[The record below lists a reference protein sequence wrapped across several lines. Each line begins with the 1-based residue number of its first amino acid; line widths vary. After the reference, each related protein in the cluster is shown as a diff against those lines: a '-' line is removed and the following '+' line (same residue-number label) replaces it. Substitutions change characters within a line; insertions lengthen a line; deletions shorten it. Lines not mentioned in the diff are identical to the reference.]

1 MPAPS
6 LAGLKKELAA
16 AADPGR
22 ARNSA
27 WFFKTGEGQYGHG
40 DRFIGLT
47 VPTMR
52 RIAHR
57 YIHLPQADV
66 GKLLASPIHE
76 HRFVALEI
84 LVAQYEQGDT
94 RAIFDFYQKH
104 TKFVNNWDLVDT
116 SAPYIVG
123 AHLFTRPRKILYRL
137 AKSSNL
143 WERRI
148 AIVSTLAL
156 IRPAKSRTRSPSP
169 RLLPDEHDLIHEAVG
184 WMLREAGKQSAPAL
198 VRFLKEHYSE
208 MPRTALRYAIERF
221 LGGRKECS
229 PASASSST
237 RCNSVR
243 REFRAPSTFRDKKDR
258 RPIPTN
264 RPYRC

>member
-1 MPAPS
+1 MRLS
-6 LAGLKKELAA
+6 DLKKELAA
-16 AADPGR
+16 AADPER

-27 WFFKTGEGQYGHG
+27 WFFKTGKGQYGHG

-52 RIAHR
+52 RTGHR
-57 YIHLPQADV
+57 YVHLPLADV
-66 GKLLASPIHE
+66 EKLLASPIHE

-84 LVAQYEQGDT
+84 LVAQYEQGNSVV
-94 RAIFDFYQKH
+94 FDFYLKH

-123 AHLFTRPRKILYRL
+123 QHLLTRPRKILYRL
-137 AKSSNL
+137 AKSKDL

-148 AIVSTLAL
+148 AIVSPQSL
-156 IRPAKSRTRSPSP
+156 IRAGEIEDTFAIAKI
-169 RLLPDEHDLIHEAVG
+169 LLLDDHDLIHKAVG

-198 VRFLKEHYSE
+198 VRFLKEHYAQ

-221 LGGRKECS
+221 PAERRKKML
-229 PASASSST
+229 AG
-237 RCNSVR
+237 VL
-243 REFRAPSTFRDKKDR
+243 
-258 RPIPTN
+258 
-264 RPYRC
+264 

>member
-1 MPAPS
+1 MSGVGRAGADAGRIPVVGRVPALH

-16 AADPGR
+16 AADPER
-22 ARNSA
+22 ARNLA
-27 WFFKTGEGQYGHG
+27 WFFKTGKGEYGHG

-47 VPTMR
+47 VPVAR

-57 YIHLPQADV
+57 YIHLPLADV
-66 GKLLASPIHE
+66 EKLLASPIHE

-84 LVAQYEQGDT
+84 LVAQFEREHSQT
-94 RAIFDFYQKH
+94 IFDFYLNH

-123 AHLFTRPRKILYRL
+123 QHLLTRPRKVLYRL
-137 AKSSNL
+137 AKSRSL

-148 AIVSTLAL
+148 AMVSTMAL
-156 IRPAKSRTRSPSP
+156 IRAGEIEDTFAIAK
-169 RLLPDEHDLIHEAVG
+169 LLLNDDHDLIHKAVG

-198 VRFLKEHYSE
+198 LRFLKQNHAR

-221 LGGRKECS
+221 PAAQRKRILS
-229 PASASSST
+229 GDIA
-237 RCNSVR
+237 
-243 REFRAPSTFRDKKDR
+243 
-258 RPIPTN
+258 
-264 RPYRC
+264 